1 MRFDT
6 AKTEF
11 LQKRDFKN
19 ILKVPWEL
27 INRKYY

>member
-1 MRFDT
+1 MRLDSART
-6 AKTEF
+6 NF
-11 LQKRDFKN
+11 LQKRDFEN